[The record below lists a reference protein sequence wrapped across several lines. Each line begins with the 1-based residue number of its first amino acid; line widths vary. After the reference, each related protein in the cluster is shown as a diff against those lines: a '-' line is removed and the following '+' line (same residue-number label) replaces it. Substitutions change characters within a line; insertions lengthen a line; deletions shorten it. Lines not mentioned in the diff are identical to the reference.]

1 MGAACLMKHDA
12 IVAVLIEGRANV
24 NAKDRAGF
32 TAVSWLLNPKEV
44 DSAET
49 LKILRTLINA
59 GLDVKQQLPCA
70 GTMAGATL
78 LIVAARSGF
87 AKVCGQVVAASADL
101 EARDAAGRTALIHA
115 VQKESPE
122 VVRVLFD
129 ARADPSAQ
137 DGKGFTPSTVA
148 LSSTNLELREILQG
162 GKRASKGRR

>member
-1 MGAACLMKHDA
+1 M
-12 IVAVLIEGRANV
+12 
-24 NAKDRAGF
+24 
-32 TAVSWLLNPKEV
+32 NPKEV

-70 GTMAGATL
+70 GTMAGSTL
-78 LIVAARSGF
+78 LIVAAKSGM
-87 AKVCGQVVAASADL
+87 AKVCGQMVAASADL
-101 EARDAAGRTALIHA
+101 EARDAAGRTALMHA

-122 VVRVLFD
+122 VVLVLFD

-148 LSSTNLELREILQG
+148 LSSANLELREILQG
-162 GKRASKGRR
+162 GKKKAKR